1 MRAVN
6 LIPAEQARAARRGG
20 RSGGGAYVVLGML
33 AVLVALVAVWTHLG
47 RTVQDKEAQA
57 AAVRAAA
64 DAAEAKSGSLKAYTD
79 FVALRE
85 KRTQTVRQLAD
96 SRFDWPHALR
106 EVARTMPT
114 GVWLTS
120 LRATVT
126 PSVAVDGTPDPL
138 RGSLAQ
144 PAVEVAACGR
154 SQRDS
159 IQTVAAMRS
168 MDGVQ
173 RVSLSSSVRA
183 GGSGGGDCGDAG
195 KELVS
200 FSLTVFFMAPPAQAP
215 APAPS
220 ATAATASAS
229 ATTQGTTP

>member
-6 LIPAEQARAARRGG
+6 LIPAEQARTARRGG
-20 RSGGGAYVVLGML
+20 RSGGGAYVVLGVL
-33 AVLVALVAVWTHLG
+33 AVLVVVVAAWTHLG
-47 RTVQDKEAQA
+47 RTVADKEAQVA
-57 AAVRAAA
+57 QVRAAA
-64 DAAEAKSGSLKAYTD
+64 DAAEAKSGNLEAFTD

-96 SRFDWPHALR
+96 SRFDWSHTLR
-106 EVARTMPT
+106 EVSRMIPS

-138 RGSLAQ
+138 RGSLTQ

-173 RVSLSSSVRA
+173 RVSLSSSVKT
-183 GGSGGGDCGDAG
+183 GGTGSGGGDCGDGG
-195 KELVS
+195 KDLVS
-200 FSLTVFFMAPPAQAP
+200 FSLTVFFEAPATQAP
-215 APAPS
+215 APAAS
-220 ATAATASAS
+220 GAAPTAS